1 MLPGRI
7 RDAFSLRE
15 NARRIFV
22 PPEGHLRPLDGL
34 RALSVLWV
42 VLFHAGWYSRFVLPP
57 FVWVGMVFTPWMLPI
72 WRGDFGVDV
81 FFVLSGFL
89 IAGMLLDEQA
99 KTGELALGRFYV
111 RRLLRLWP
119 ALLVVAVVELFTDD
133 PNRRMVW
140 ANVLYVND
148 FVPVGI
154 VALGWTWSL
163 AIEEQFYL
171 VCPWLLRSV
180 ASLGTRAR
188 VGVVVGLMVALV
200 GVAVHVVVANEIRPW
215 DAEIVGNFDM
225 GRWGF
230 DFDVFYAKPWMRA
243 GALLAG
249 VLAAILYRVPRVMRV
264 LGEGGWIIGIG
275 VGVALVVMAAAT
287 HWPLVV
293 DRSRAVEIAYLATF
307 RTAFAV
313 CAGFIVLV
321 VLSTHP
327 LGKALA
333 VPLSSPWLFP
343 FAQLAYAAYL
353 VNPMVTTVVN
363 RALAGFVAFGE
374 DPLHVFIPCDIIAT
388 FAVATVL
395 NLLVERP
402 GMELRPRGSGRNAQ

>member
-1 MLPGRI
+1 VPVASRI
-7 RDAFSLRE
+7 RDAFSVRR

-42 VLFHAGWYSRFVLPP
+42 VLFHAGWYARFVLSP
-57 FVWVGMVFTPWMLPI
+57 FAWGQLAFSPWMLPI

-99 KTGELALGRFYV
+99 STGGLSLGLFYV

-119 ALLVVAVVELFTDD
+119 ALLVVAAAELLTDD
-133 PNRRMVW
+133 PNRHEVW

-148 FVPVGI
+148 FVPVGV

-171 VCPWLLRSV
+171 VCPWLLRAV
-180 ASLGTRAR
+180 ARLSARGRIAVIVAIMLG
-188 VGVVVGLMVALV
+188 LV
-200 GVAVHVVVANEIRPW
+200 GVAAYVVLANGIRPW

-225 GRWGF
+225 SRWGF

-249 VLAAILYRVPRVMRV
+249 VIAAIVYRMPRAMRT
-264 LGEGGWIIGIG
+264 LGDGGSGTI
-275 VGVALVVMAAAT
+275 VGVVLAVVAMGLAT
-287 HWPLVV
+287 HWPIAVGHG
-293 DRSRAVEIAYLATF
+293 RAIEVAYLATF
-307 RTAFAV
+307 RTVFAV
-313 CAGFIVLV
+313 AVAFLLLV
-321 VLSTHP
+321 VLSAHR
-327 LGKALA
+327 LGQALA
-333 VPLSSPWLFP
+333 VPLSSPVLFP

-353 VNPMVTTVVN
+353 INPMVTMALE
-363 RALAGFVAFGE
+363 RALSGFVAYGE
-374 DPLHVFIPCDIIAT
+374 EPMHVFIPCTLVAT
-388 FAVATVL
+388 FAVAAVIHIFI
-395 NLLVERP
+395 ERP
-402 GMELRPRGSGRNAQ
+402 GMELRPRASR